1 MTKNPKCLFLTEISL
16 IIYSTSFF
24 YFGQTIS
31 RCTSSNLSEI
41 TAIFKSDSNRLSR
54 GDQKFIVKSLQS
66 SVHLASS
73 GLFKKIFVCVE
84 LSQQLNLI
92 LKGLVKVASN
102 LVSVSWFDEIAIEL
116 LVIIQSI
123 VTIGSKEDGLLI
135 R

>member
-1 MTKNPKCLFLTEISL
+1 M
-16 IIYSTSFF
+16 
-24 YFGQTIS
+24 
-31 RCTSSNLSEI
+31 
-41 TAIFKSDSNRLSR
+41 
-54 GDQKFIVKSLQS
+54 
-66 SVHLASS
+66 HLASS

-135 R
+135 RYVQVNKYSQKHRKSDAFNVRALLTFRRVFLIQRIYSSVVERWIAGP